1 MDPCAAGP
9 DLVATFALMC
19 RLLIFVFCFA
29 IGIFVTAVCGAVWIL
44 AKISTSI
51 EEAHDTTI
59 PEEPGEAGG
68 EITTP
73 SSSFQ
78 PADLP
83 VEAAYWKVMTWV
95 RKQGILQLSQ
105 QDGDEVL
112 ECVAEPEPEPEPQT
126 LAHGAAREAWA
137 MHAVCPHCH
146 DRGGDMNIKWDH
158 W

>member
-1 MDPCAAGP
+1 MDTCAAGP
-9 DLVATFALMC
+9 DLVATFALVC

-29 IGIFVTAVCGAVWIL
+29 TGIFVTAVCGAVWIL

-59 PEEPGEAGG
+59 SEELGEAGR
-68 EITTP
+68 EITTTP

-83 VEAAYWKVMTWV
+83 VEATHLRVMTWA
-95 RKQGILQLSQ
+95 REQGILQLPQ

-112 ECVAEPEPEPEPQT
+112 ECVAEPELEPENQT

-137 MHAVCPHCH
+137 IHTICPHCH
-146 DRGGDMNIKWDH
+146 D
-158 W
+158 